1 MSSDTSP
8 IEDALAEIRDHILS
22 AEGFPLSG
30 DQRERLREY
39 DVRLAMPDERAV
51 DVEVEVEVHRKEEES
66 VEPREEAPPR
76 RLESVEITP
85 TVVAESPS
93 GLRFFAG
100 WNHVAELVVVW
111 CTDDSLEALEREVG
125 PVDAD
130 RARPPGEGET

>member
-1 MSSDTSP
+1 MSSDASP
-8 IEDALAEIRDHILS
+8 IEDALEEIRDHILS

-30 DQRERLREY
+30 EQRERLREY

-51 DVEVEVEVHRKEEES
+51 NVEVEVEVHG
-66 VEPREEAPPR
+66 EEADSDAPSELPQR
-76 RLESVEITP
+76 RLQNVEITP

-100 WNHVAELVVVW
+100 WNHVAELLVVW
-111 CTDDSLEALEREVG
+111 CTDGSLEALEREVG

-130 RARPPGEGET
+130 RVRPPGVGEA